1 MVLLDMVATRTK
13 DEFVV
18 AHFDHGIRSE
28 SKKDAEFVGGLAKKH
43 GAVFELGQARL
54 GAQASEEM
62 ARKARYSFLKKLEKK
77 YAPAK
82 VVTAHHQDD
91 LVETVVMNLVRGT
104 GWRGLAP
111 MSAELE
117 RPLLGLSKVELTEY
131 AIANNLGWIE
141 DETNYG
147 DRYFRNRVRRF
158 LLKMSP
164 EQRRDLLILNA
175 KQQLLRG
182 QIEEISRAAAKTD
195 ALRSPAI
202 LALPV
207 GAALELLRAWTG
219 GKLTTPQ
226 LKLLLKKLKS
236 AKSGDLIQPGG
247 KMQIGVYG
255 EQLTRS
261 EISG

>member
-1 MVLLDMVATRTK
+1 VVLLDMVATRTK

-28 SKKDAEFVGGLAKKH
+28 SGKDAEFVGGLAKKY